1 MESKHAFNKP
11 TLWLHWLVA
20 AIVLPML
27 AVGIYMSLAE
37 AWGLYDLHKSFGL
50 LAIPLLLARAAWRLK
65 QGWPP
70 PLDRRSA
77 IEQRLARLTHW
88 ALLLGVL
95 ALPVTGM
102 LYSGA
107 SGNGFAIFG
116 LELMPSRPHPT
127 EPHAVIAHSE
137 ALSNLGETAHEWI
150 GYALVAVLLLHV
162 AGAMKHHLL
171 DRDGTLAR
179 MLGRRV

>member
-1 MESKHAFNKP
+1 GVAVESKHAFNKP

-70 PLDRRSA
+70 PLDRRST
-77 IEQRLARLTHW
+77 IEQGLARLTHW

-116 LELMPSRPHPT
+116 
-127 EPHAVIAHSE
+127 
-137 ALSNLGETAHEWI
+137 
-150 GYALVAVLLLHV
+150 
-162 AGAMKHHLL
+162 
-171 DRDGTLAR
+171 
-179 MLGRRV
+179 